1 MQEMDKLEKE
11 IDDAV
16 MDAVKEGERLGYSAS
31 SYLQKRAQDG
41 PMVTA
46 QRLLKDKQISYG
58 LWKLKSMHRL
68 DLSLEAIVYNNPKFQ
83 PLFSQ
88 AIVDRCKDKLTQLDY
103 FKKAREFP
111 PLPKMDWNRR

>member
-11 IDDAV
+11 FDDAV
-16 MDAVKEGERLGYSAS
+16 MNAVREGEKLGYSAS
-31 SYLQKRAQDG
+31 FYLQKRAQDG
-41 PMVTA
+41 PLVTA
-46 QRLLKDKQISYG
+46 HRLLKDKHSHG

-68 DLSLEAIVYNNPKFQ
+68 DLSLEAIVYDNPKFQ

-88 AIVDRCKDKLTQLDY
+88 AIVDRCKDKLTKLDY
-103 FKKAREFP
+103 FKKARELP